1 MKKYTELFLEVVEV
15 VDIITESNTGND
27 IIVTPPGTDGDN
39 SGQLPW

>member
-27 IIVTPPGTDGDN
+27 IVVTPGGDGDN

>member
-27 IIVTPPGTDGDN
+27 IIVTPDNDGDN